1 MEFSDR
7 TKLVFADS
15 IKDLMVHTP
24 LDRITV
30 TQVVENCSATRQT
43 FYRNF
48 KDKYDL
54 VNWYF
59 DRIVQN
65 TIRQMGVSLTL
76 REALVKKFEYMIQD
90 RCFFISALSSRDYN
104 NLMDYDYQ
112 CILAFYRGV
121 AETNGTVTDDIQF
134 LLEFYCHGSMDMT
147 ASWVRGGMQE
157 SPSVM
162 SARLVEAMPEKLA
175 PYLSTLTNFVHPDD
189 GCYTSR
195 KV

>member
-1 MEFSDR
+1 MDFSDR

-15 IKDLMVHTP
+15 MKQLMAHTP

-30 TQVVENCSATRQT
+30 LQIVENCGATRQT

-59 DRIVQN
+59 DRIAQK

-90 RCFFISALSSRDYN
+90 RPFFISALSSRDYN
-104 NLMDYDYQ
+104 NLMDYDYR
-112 CILAFYRGV
+112 CILAFYRSV
-121 AETNGTVTDDIQF
+121 AQANGPVTDDIQF

-147 ASWVRGGMQE
+147 AAWVRNGMGE
-157 SPSVM
+157 TPSAM
-162 SARLVEAMPEKLA
+162 AERLIEAMPQKLL
-175 PYLSTLTNFVHPDD
+175 PYLSSL
-189 GCYTSR
+189 SR
-195 KV
+195 V